1 MFHINEKYLGNEKR
15 KIIELTKK
23 NEIRRQA
30 LRNKQHPITREL
42 DNYFRPDFHE
52 RPWFPNGKYI
62 VKRHY
67 YYANP
72 GLGYNYERDNVKQ
85 LKNILE
91 LENEKSKKKKNNEFL
106 EYLFMEENQ
115 YIITIE
121 FCSNCKDHEKF
132 TSHNADL
139 FKNYAI
145 ALQKCILLRFP
156 FISVL
161 LKPIETDIK
170 KPTIIKFPK
179 LKKKED
185 DERKYINDERKYIN
199 DEFKDVKIGA
209 FEVQLCYKSN
219 NNNHI
224 IVLHSKLET
233 KKWPKIEN
241 ILNKIVSYM
250 PKFMGKIILYQKET
264 EEDED
269 QTQIMEETKNQNGE
283 EGVQNLEEQGQ
294 NKNNNNNENNKNFK
308 NELIEGLKINIY
320 LQKNNQITE
329 ISKKSWDSI
338 LKEKDPFKRHVMNQ
352 EKVLVEKQEMFK
364 SGTNANSVIENKKF
378 NRSRPASAYSN
389 RKNYSSYQNTRPSSS
404 KNRIS
409 LCTDNDYINS
419 GVNPMEENLIL
430 DEKISKNLKGKL
442 IITKYTNSKGCIDI
456 GPLPYDSYYI
466 EVSESRQYRNIGMCL
481 VFNKLSTKNNHYIK
495 RYIGLYTQEN
505 SFIQLHVFETKKDED
520 NKEDPVHISGA
531 TVTIEEVREGNK
543 EDYLEDKECKFEIK
557 EKENSPGIF
566 EQTVKPGKY
575 LLKIKKDNYE
585 TVTKTCF
592 LQKGLNCINI
602 ELFKERTCKLVIKV
616 YNYEKLIM
624 QGLHS
629 KIQNADVVIYQN
641 ANEILEQ
648 GITDNNGELE
658 YIVNKEED
666 FLTIVINKVGY
677 FPIQRTFIRDKNMI
691 VNECDQYYEGMSFF
705 LVKKNFVYNTKCI
718 LILTYSNIKKNNF
731 IDVSELNPNI
741 EKEKYTQIINAQE
754 SDGMHSICL
763 LYKEDSEI
771 DNTQMQTQNNYETQ
785 NNENNQNNDNNNNY
799 QQNQNNDTNNYQQNQ
814 NNENEEERGENI
826 DNLNNDNNNNE
837 EIDENYNNNENQEQN
852 NSEKKENFDYIMNLT
867 LEINS
872 EELLIH
878 NYQDKGFTMNGL
890 ERYGCQTIIYTP
902 KNAFYINSPNY
913 CREGYK
919 YWNIGW
925 IDFKNELFYQTNALI
940 ELKFE
945 RIHYLS
951 LWLDFLQTLINNQ
964 IYKNLFEYFGFQGS
978 ALNNKD
984 RYIYES
990 IIKKKLIELN
1000 FCDENNN
1007 EVLQFICELFKSNNN
1022 MISYGLIKKKITSNL
1037 KNFFDN
1043 LNNES
1048 SNVSFGYNTNHT
1060 NNSNNTK
1067 GGFADTMN
1075 NQP

>member
-1 MFHINEKYLGNEKR
+1 MFHINEKYLANEKR
-15 KIIELTKK
+15 NIIEKIK
-23 NEIRRQA
+23 NNEPLRQI
-30 LRNKQHPITREL
+30 LRHRQNPITREL
-42 DNYFRPDFHE
+42 DNYFRPGSIKHE
-52 RPWFPNGKYI
+52 LHKRTWIPNGKYI

-72 GLGYNYERDNVKQ
+72 GLGFNYERNNVEQ
-85 LKNILE
+85 LKDIIE
-91 LENEKSKKKKNNEFL
+91 LEKEKAKNKKNTDFL
-106 EYLFMEENQ
+106 DYFFMEENQ

-121 FCSNCKDHEKF
+121 FCSNCKEHEKF
-132 TSHNADL
+132 TSHKADL

-170 KPTIIKFPK
+170 KSFIFPK
-179 LKKKED
+179 LNKNKGD
-185 DERKYINDERKYIN
+185 DNNDGKYYINN
-199 DEFKDVKIGA
+199 EFKDVKIGA

-219 NNNHI
+219 NSNEI

-269 QTQIMEETKNQNGE
+269 QTQIMEEIKNQNGE
-283 EGVQNLEEQGQ
+283 DGVQNLEQQGQ
-294 NKNNNNNENNKNFK
+294 NKNNNNGDNKNFK

-338 LKEKDPFKRHVMNQ
+338 LNEKTPFKRHLMNQ

-364 SGTNANSVIENKKF
+364 SGTNVNSVIENKKF
-378 NRSRPASAYSN
+378 KRSRPASAYSN
-389 RKNYSSYQNTRPSSS
+389 RKNHSSYQNTRPSSS

-409 LCTDNDYINS
+409 LYTDNDYINS
-419 GVNPMEENLIL
+419 GVNPMQENLIL

-442 IITKYTNSKGCIDI
+442 IITKYTDSKGCIDI

-466 EVSESRQYRNIGMCL
+466 EVSESRQYSNIGMCL
-481 VFNKLSTKNNHYIK
+481 VFNKLATKNNHYIK
-495 RYIGLYTQEN
+495 RYIGLYTQDN
-505 SFIQLHVFETKKDED
+505 SFIQLHVFETKKDEN

-531 TVTIEEVREGNK
+531 TVTIEEIREGNK

-575 LLKIKKDNYE
+575 LLKIQKDNYE
-585 TVTKTCF
+585 TVTKTCH

-602 ELFKERTCKLVIKV
+602 ELFKERACKLLIKV
-616 YNYEKLIM
+616 FNYEKLIM
-624 QGLHS
+624 QGIHS

-641 ANEILEQ
+641 ANDILEQ

-666 FLTIVINKVGY
+666 FLTIVINKMGY

-691 VNECDQYYEGMSFF
+691 INECDQYYEEMSFL
-705 LVKKNFVYNTKCI
+705 LVKKSFVNNNKCI

-741 EKEKYTQIINAQE
+741 DKEKYTQIINAQE

-771 DNTQMQTQNNYETQ
+771 DNTQMQTQNNFETQ
-785 NNENNQNNDNNNNY
+785 NNGNNPNNDNNNNY
-799 QQNQNNDTNNYQQNQ
+799 QQNQI
-814 NNENEEERGENI
+814 NENEEDRGENI
-826 DNLNNDNNNNE
+826 GNLNNDNNNNE
-837 EIDENYNNNENQEQN
+837 EIDENYNNNNNNDNQEQNN

-925 IDFKNELFYQTNALI
+925 IDYKNELFYQTNALI

-945 RIHYLS
+945 RIQYLS

-1007 EVLQFICELFKSNNN
+1007 EILHFICELFKSNNN
-1022 MISYGLIKKKITSNL
+1022 MISYGLIKKKISSNL
-1037 KNFFDN
+1037 KNFFDCIT
-1043 LNNES
+1043 NES

-1067 GGFADTMN
+1067 GGLVDTMN
-1075 NQP
+1075 NQA